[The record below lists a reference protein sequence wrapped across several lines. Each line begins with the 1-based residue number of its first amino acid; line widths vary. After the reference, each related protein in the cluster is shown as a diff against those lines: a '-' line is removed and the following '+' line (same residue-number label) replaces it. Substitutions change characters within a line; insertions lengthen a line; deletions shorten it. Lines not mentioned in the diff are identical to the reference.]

1 MKKVEE
7 QFLGIK
13 KDAENL
19 EKTYQNVKDGK
30 YANQKGFALNEKGEL
45 TSGETFTYDKSRKKP
60 YEVTN
65 PNGTTTSYSFEEF
78 FAKYRETD
86 LSNIV
91 TKDERL
97 PNVGMDYSFSKVL
110 NEFELNSFDNIKD
123 DRKNRSMFELL
134 YNSDSINEIEN
145 QTIIY
150 QKQTV
155 ITDQEL

>member
-1 MKKVEE
+1 
-7 QFLGIK
+7 
-13 KDAENL
+13 
-19 EKTYQNVKDGK
+19 
-30 YANQKGFALNEKGEL
+30 
-45 TSGETFTYDKSRKKP
+45 
-60 YEVTN
+60 
-65 PNGTTTSYSFEEF
+65 
-78 FAKYRETD
+78 
-86 LSNIV
+86 
-91 TKDERL
+91 
-97 PNVGMDYSFSKVL
+97 MDYSFSKVL